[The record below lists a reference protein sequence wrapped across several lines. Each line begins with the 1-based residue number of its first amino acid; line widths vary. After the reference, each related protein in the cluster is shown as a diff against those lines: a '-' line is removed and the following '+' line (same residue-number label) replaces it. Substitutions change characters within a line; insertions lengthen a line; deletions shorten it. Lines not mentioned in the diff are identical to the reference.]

1 LQINISPSSGVLE
14 DHRVGVHQV
23 LKTAKHGS
31 LEGFDALKVD
41 IISVLEPAARG
52 GSEAESKYHEM

>member
-1 LQINISPSSGVLE
+1 MCENFSGEV
-14 DHRVGVHQV
+14 R
-23 LKTAKHGS
+23 HGHS

-52 GSEAESKYHEM
+52 VSQAESKYHEM

>member
-1 LQINISPSSGVLE
+1 MKALFDDMKAWES
-14 DHRVGVHQV
+14 
-23 LKTAKHGS
+23 KHGS

-52 GSEAESKYHEM
+52 VSQAESKYHEM